1 MEQKQTVEEANK
13 LDEVLKFIYDTKIR
27 QTTLDRHD
35 IETVHLPSLIHKINE
50 LRVASLPTN
59 SMQWVRASELKELP
73 KVKKYYNCKY
83 HGMPTVL
90 YIDGK
95 NIVLDGTKLGK
106 GIYDK
111 IEILI
116 ESAPT
121 EPTPDNSH
129 K

>member
-1 MEQKQTVEEANK
+1 MEQKQTVEEAASLIK
-13 LDEVLKFIYDTKIR
+13 KFVDEV
-27 QTTLDRHD
+27 
-35 IETVHLPSLIHKINE
+35 INE
-50 LRVASLPTN
+50 FPEINLHYLHLAADRFIDKNLSGAASLPTN
-59 SMQWVRASELKELP
+59 SVQWVRASELKELP